1 MFSKMKILV
10 TVVVISMVWSPAI
23 IEGAFD
29 VALHTDSHPWA
40 REDAKG
46 AQKEIDTLIEL
57 IKGQNLEVFE
67 PKDIDGLANWVKA
80 HTDGGGN
87 TLILT
92 GITPST
98 IYPPGNTK
106 PDGSLLEEFLD
117 AGNTIFNTGEYTF
130 HTSEGPAETNGAAGL
145 QNVMDVPNAFVWQGK
160 GDNWQANP
168 VEMTPTPDGEKYV
181 PSLKKYNTSYPFHL
195 EDYDKTP
202 WKLDIALAENKDED
216 LRVEPGVLINEETG
230 GRLGIFLQ
238 VYVGDVPHP
247 GVSWGAIMG
256 EFIVN
261 YYVPEVLSVEP
272 TAKLTTMW
280 GTLKFERNRTVH

>member
-1 MFSKMKILV
+1 MIRKLSLLFLF
-10 TVVVISMVWSPAI
+10 VVLAT
-23 IEGAFD
+23 GFD
-29 VALHTDSHPWA
+29 FALHTDSHPWA

-46 AQKEIDTLIEL
+46 AQKEIDTLIKILDE
-57 IKGQNLEVFE
+57 QALEVFD
-67 PKDIDGLANWVKA
+67 PKDIDELAKWVEE
-80 HTDGGGN
+80 HTEGGGN

-98 IYPPGNTK
+98 IYPPGNAK

-130 HTSEGPAETNGAAGL
+130 YTSEGPAETNQAQGL
-145 QNVMDVPNAFVWQGK
+145 QNIIDVPNAFVWHGK
-160 GDNWQANP
+160 GDNWQENP
-168 VEMTPTPDGEKYV
+168 VEMTPTAEGEKYV

-195 EDYDKTP
+195 DDYAKTA
-202 WKLDIALAENKDED
+202 WKLDIALAENNDED
-216 LRVEPGVLINEETG
+216 PRVEPGVIINEETG
-230 GRLGIFLQ
+230 GRLGIFVQ
-238 VYVGDVPHP
+238 AYVGDIPHP

-272 TAKLTTMW
+272 TAKLTTTW
-280 GTLKFERNRTVH
+280 GQLKSSHR